1 MLSHED
7 YYNMKYILK
16 DIKNNYYIYQV
27 HEFIDSLPSMNIEK
41 RLKKRLKKRSD
52 KIPGEEIREE
62 IEVLQNGQIAT
73 LEMMEVPDSQ
83 NGDMVRKIDHID

>member
-16 DIKNNYYIYQV
+16 DKKITLNIYQV

-41 RLKKRLKKRSD
+41 RLKKRLESAWRIS
-52 KIPGEEIREE
+52 GEHRE
-62 IEVLQNGQIAT
+62 NT
-73 LEMMEVPDSQ
+73 W
-83 NGDMVRKIDHID
+83 KID

>member
-16 DIKNNYYIYQV
+16 DKKILLNIYQV

-41 RLKKRLKKRSD
+41 RLKKRLESTGR
-52 KIPGEEIREE
+52 IPGEDI
-62 IEVLQNGQIAT
+62 
-73 LEMMEVPDSQ
+73 
-83 NGDMVRKIDHID
+83 IDIPRRMRYNCNR

>member
-16 DIKNNYYIYQV
+16 DKKIKLNIYQV

-41 RLKKRLKKRSD
+41 ILNKNWR
-52 KIPGEEIREE
+52 
-62 IEVLQNGQIAT
+62 
-73 LEMMEVPDSQ
+73 
-83 NGDMVRKIDHID
+83 ID

>member
-16 DIKNNYYIYQV
+16 DKKQLLNIYQV
-27 HEFIDSLPSMNIEK
+27 HEFIDSLPSMNIDK
-41 RLKKRLKKRSD
+41 RLK

-62 IEVLQNGQIAT
+62 IEVFQKGQIAT
-73 LEMMEVPDSQ
+73 LEIT
-83 NGDMVRKIDHID
+83 RRYY

>member
-16 DIKNNYYIYQV
+16 DKKILLNIYQV

-41 RLKKRLKKRSD
+41 RLKK
-52 KIPGEEIREE
+52 
-62 IEVLQNGQIAT
+62 
-73 LEMMEVPDSQ
+73 
-83 NGDMVRKIDHID
+83 IDNILLIYHAE

>member
-16 DIKNNYYIYQV
+16 DKKILLNIYQV

-41 RLKKRLKKRSD
+41 ILKKRLESTWRTS
-52 KIPGEEIREE
+52 GEY
-62 IEVLQNGQIAT
+62 
-73 LEMMEVPDSQ
+73 LENILLKHHAE
-83 NGDMVRKIDHID
+83 

>member
-16 DIKNNYYIYQV
+16 DKKILLNIYQV

-41 RLKKRLKKRSD
+41 ILKKRLESTWRISGEHREKRLKKRLKSL
-52 KIPGEEIREE
+52 PGEDI
-62 IEVLQNGQIAT
+62 
-73 LEMMEVPDSQ
+73 
-83 NGDMVRKIDHID
+83 IDIPRRMRYNCNR

>member
-16 DIKNNYYIYQV
+16 DKKILLNIYQV

-41 RLKKRLKKRSD
+41 RLKKRLLFNKQRFGNGKLRS
-52 KIPGEEIREE
+52 EIT
-62 IEVLQNGQIAT
+62 V
-73 LEMMEVPDSQ
+73 
-83 NGDMVRKIDHID
+83 

>member
-1 MLSHED
+1 
-7 YYNMKYILK
+7 
-16 DIKNNYYIYQV
+16 
-27 HEFIDSLPSMNIEK
+27 MNIEK

-83 NGDMVRKIDHID
+83 NGNMVKTQIH

>member
-16 DIKNNYYIYQV
+16 DKKILLNIYPV

-41 RLKKRLKKRSD
+41 RLKSL
-52 KIPGEEIREE
+52 PGE
-62 IEVLQNGQIAT
+62 L
-73 LEMMEVPDSQ
+73 P
-83 NGDMVRKIDHID
+83 